1 MRKIFSIIVGLLLVA
16 GFYFLASTSGF
27 DDKTYRELDQI
38 ITSEHNQ
45 MKLDYAQ
52 MKISQKQ
59 YFEKLKELDK
69 KEEDLFIEVRAHKFE
84 DITEHNYW
92 HRGRLKFPSSIKTE
106 LDIINKT
113 EKDFL

>member
-1 MRKIFSIIVGLLLVA
+1 MKKILPLIVGLLLVA
-16 GFYFLASTSGF
+16 GFYFLASTLGF

-45 MKLDYAQ
+45 LKLDYAQ

-69 KEEDLFIEVRAHKFE
+69 KKEDLFIEVRAHKFE
-84 DITEHNYW
+84 NITEHNYW
-92 HRGRLKFPSSIKTE
+92 HRDKLKFPSSIKTE

-113 EKDFL
+113 EKYTL